1 MVSMKDMENWFNQM
15 ELFTKVF
22 LVMVRKMEKDFSKLN
37 NILILVNSGKIK
49 KMEKASSRIMLKI
62 INTMEGSKIT

>member
-1 MVSMKDMENWFNQM
+1 MKDMENWFNRM